1 MADEVQW
8 TQKKFPAVVKLWPLK
23 LSFFVVYYINVV
35 VINVVCAWGNC
46 PLIFQRKIVILQ
58 KRALRLI
65 YFSKSKEHTVP
76 FFLKSNCL
84 PPPSQFFRD
93 CSYLLYDI
101 NRQTTISQMHNY
113 RTRSVSRDTLY
124 VKFSRTDKMH
134 AFFSRIVPKFSSLLL
149 IRWNYLR
156 TFPLNFCSRWNF
168 FNFYCS

>member
-8 TQKKFPAVVKLWPLK
+8 TQKKFPAFVKLWPLK

-46 PLIFQRKIVILQ
+46 PLIFQRKIVIPQ

-65 YFSKSKEHTVP
+65 YFSKFKEHTVP
-76 FFLKSNCL
+76 FFFKSNCL

-101 NRQTTISQMHNY
+101 NRQTTISLLKQVKCITTEQDLFLV
-113 RTRSVSRDTLY
+113 TRFMLSFLE
-124 VKFSRTDKMH
+124 TDKMH
-134 AFFSRIVPKFSSLLL
+134 AFFSRIVPKFSTLLL
-149 IRWNYLR
+149 IR
-156 TFPLNFCSRWNF
+156 
-168 FNFYCS
+168 